1 MADMVNDPH
10 MRNQIEKEKADAITA
25 KSASEKYETLL
36 ADSREGLYPGCD
48 PEVTRLSFSL
58 ELLRIKAANNSTDK
72 SLDDQL
78 AYLCKIMPK
87 DHKLPQSCNEA
98 KKIVCPLGLEVQ
110 RYHACRNDCM
120 IYRGKDA
127 NLKNCPVCK
136 ESQYK
141 RGREEIGRA
150 SCRERV

>member
-1 MADMVNDPH
+1 M
-10 MRNQIEKEKADAITA
+10 
-25 KSASEKYETLL
+25 
-36 ADSREGLYPGCD
+36 
-48 PEVTRLSFSL
+48 
-58 ELLRIKAANNSTDK
+58 KAANGSTDK

-87 DHKLPQSCNEA
+87 DHKLPQSCNKA
-98 KKIVCPLGLEVQ
+98 KKIVCPLGLEVH

-136 ESQYK
+136 ESRYK
-141 RGREEIGRA
+141 RGREPIEDGGNKVKGGTPAKVVWYLPIIPRMRRLFA
-150 SCRERV
+150 NKKQAELMRWHATRNKVDSDVLRSEERRVGKEC